1 MMVVMMMMMMIM
13 VATMMH
19 DDNDDDHVYDG
30 DNYVHDDVLLVYL
43 SLVPPGISGS
53 VITGY

>member
-1 MMVVMMMMMMIM
+1 
-13 VATMMH
+13 MMH

-43 SLVPPGISGS
+43 SLVHPGISGS
-53 VITGY
+53 VITGYQFHASSHISYSP